1 MASESCPRPSAML
14 PSLVLPPRPSARGSL
29 EYTAPGRGPNPTRI
43 PHSVVMWSEGAVPEP
58 SEGTPQYEIS
68 LYGKFP
74 EERLMYVFIFQ
85 YDQTAKKGYV
95 YLPG

>member
-1 MASESCPRPSAML
+1 
-14 PSLVLPPRPSARGSL
+14 
-29 EYTAPGRGPNPTRI
+29 
-43 PHSVVMWSEGAVPEP
+43 MWSEGAVPEP

-95 YLPG
+95 YLPGKGEKWYETYVRSIYRGVEGHWFNASEELGNMVEPLIRKAKSAAER